1 MSQIFVLPPG
11 SGLSSLA
18 ARYDV
23 VLCDVWGVLHNGLK
37 PWDSAAD
44 ALTRFRAGGGTVIL
58 VSNAPRPRH
67 DVERQLASIGVP
79 AGISDSIITSG
90 MVTRHEIDRRGVRFV
105 HHIGAERDAGLF
117 EGIELVE
124 PNEAQLAVV
133 TGLEDDT
140 TEVPEDYRTRLITMQ
155 AQGLDLICANPDR
168 VVERGDQ
175 LVWCAGAVA
184 DLYEKVG
191 GTVLHIGKPY
201 AAIYERAVQLAEEAR
216 GEAVSKS
223 RVLAIGDSMITDVA
237 GANTFGVDC
246 LFVTGG
252 IHSGE
257 IGHPPVGEAYEAILK
272 AAHPQPVGWTHRLSW
287 DA

>member
-1 MSQIFVLPPG
+1 MNEIFVLPPG

-18 ARYDV
+18 ASYDV
-23 VLCDVWGVLHNGLK
+23 VLCDVWGVLHNGVQA
-37 PWDSAAD
+37 WASAAD

-58 VSNAPRPRH
+58 VSNAPRPVR
-67 DVERQLASIGVP
+67 DVETQLATIGVP
-79 AGISDSIITSG
+79 PESFDGIITSG
-90 MVTRHEIDRRGVRFV
+90 AVTRHEIDRRGVRFI
-105 HHIGAERDAGLF
+105 HHIGAHRDGGLF
-117 EGIELVE
+117 EGIELVQ

-140 TEVPEDYRTRLITMQ
+140 TEVPEDYRDRLLAMQ

-191 GTVLHIGKPY
+191 GNVLHIGKPFP
-201 AAIYERAVQLAEEAR
+201 AIYERAVQMAEELR
-216 GEAVSKS
+216 GAAVPKA

-252 IHSGE
+252 IHSGDL
-257 IGHPPVGEAYEAILK
+257 GHPPTSEAYQAILK
-272 AAHPQPVGWTHRLSW
+272 AAQPQPVGWTHRLSW